1 MAKAKSDDGSM
12 NKRQLVQAAFEAK
25 GDISPGDLQ
34 AYISATYGQEL
45 PINIISSYKSQI
57 KKTLGLGR
65 KNKKRGRKAGAA
77 AAPKAASGSNMVNLG
92 DLEAVNAMVRRI
104 GADKV
109 IALANLAHSFSK
121 LSARSPRRIAARPP
135 GEWRNGRRRGLK
147 IPCP

>member
-12 NKRQLVQAAFEAK
+12 NKRQMVQAAFEAK

-34 AYISATYGQEL
+34 AYISSTYGKDL

-57 KKTLGLGR
+57 KKKLGLGR
-65 KNKKRGRKAGAA
+65 KNKKRGRKAGASTSS
-77 AAPKAASGSNMVNLG
+77 KATSSVSNMVNLG

-121 LSARSPRRIAARPP
+121 
-135 GEWRNGRRRGLK
+135 
-147 IPCP
+147 